1 MTKIFILGGPGSG
14 KTTLAQDLSR
24 RLAIPHHDLDKI
36 GWKHG
41 TDMNAWVE
49 ESALIA
55 DQSEWIAEGIH
66 IISTDPLAYQADYI
80 VLLEVPW
87 YIAVWRVLRRH
98 ISKTLRGTNP
108 YPTKSLFN
116 FLKFTR
122 SFGVG
127 KIDSDPAVAE
137 AVQAYRE
144 EDRASSGL
152 ASAEVLIKRL
162 ERCQKTIPLTGAFM
176 RVYLEKHWER
186 VIVVRDNADR
196 AHLIARLTGL

>member
-66 IISTDPLAYQADYI
+66 IGPD
-80 VLLEVPW
+80 
-87 YIAVWRVLRRH
+87 
-98 ISKTLRGTNP
+98 
-108 YPTKSLFN
+108 
-116 FLKFTR
+116 R
-122 SFGVG
+122 S
-127 KIDSDPAVAE
+127 E
-137 AVQAYRE
+137 AG
-144 EDRASSGL
+144 SGGN
-152 ASAEVLIKRL
+152 R
-162 ERCQKTIPLTGAFM
+162 
-176 RVYLEKHWER
+176 
-186 VIVVRDNADR
+186 
-196 AHLIARLTGL
+196 